1 MFTIFDEEL
10 MKDSYYRKAVD
21 SLIDEQRGIFEERI
35 GGLK

>member
-1 MFTIFDEEL
+1 MTVLAIFDE
-10 MKDSYYRKAVD
+10 DSYHRKAVD

>member
-21 SLIDEQRGIFEERI
+21 SLTDVQRGRFEERI

>member
-1 MFTIFDEEL
+1 MTVLTIFDE
-10 MKDSYYRKAVD
+10 DSYYRKAVD

>member
-1 MFTIFDEEL
+1 MLTIFDE
-10 MKDSYYRKAVD
+10 DSYYWKAVD

>member
-10 MKDSYYRKAVD
+10 IKDSYYRKTVY
-21 SLIDEQRGIFEERI
+21 SLIDGQRGIFEERI